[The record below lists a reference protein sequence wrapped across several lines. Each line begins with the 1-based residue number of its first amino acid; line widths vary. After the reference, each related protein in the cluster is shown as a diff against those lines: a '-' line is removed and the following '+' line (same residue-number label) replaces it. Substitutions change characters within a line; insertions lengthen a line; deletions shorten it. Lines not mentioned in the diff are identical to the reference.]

1 MSQQER
7 AGRIAKL
14 GMAGAAFGLFLAGAT
29 HSLAEQATNNTPPAD
44 ATAPAANS
52 HSDQI
57 ERGRK
62 LFADASCGTCH
73 ALHDAETTGTI
84 GPSLDGNNF
93 LTEELVKSR
102 VTDGQGPMPSF
113 GGQLSDQEIAD
124 IAVYVTHVAAK

>member
-1 MSQQER
+1 VSQQER
-7 AGRIAKL
+7 AGRITKL
-14 GMAGAAFGLFLAGAT
+14 GLAGAT
-29 HSLAEQATNNTPPAD
+29 LGLFFAATTHGFAEQATNNTPPAGT
-44 ATAPAANS
+44 AAPAANS

-73 ALHDAETTGTI
+73 ALHDAEATGTI

-93 LTEELVKSR
+93 LTEDLVKSR

-124 IAVYVTHVAAK
+124 IAVYVTNVAAK